1 MIWSGRVHTSSRT
14 LQAGIKLP
22 PHDSTCLCRRPGVQA
37 EAQQAE
43 SVDVINA
50 WADRVTKGLI
60 KVAVPPGTP
69 FDVVLTNAV
78 YFKVL
83 LSLLSH
89 CCPSCI
95 SSGIEASLGGLQ
107 GPLYNVTVLG
117 GA

>member
-1 MIWSGRVHTSSRT
+1 MPR
-14 LQAGIKLP
+14 
-22 PHDSTCLCRRPGVQA
+22 HDSTCLCGLLCVQA

-78 YFKVL
+78 YFKVV
-83 LSLLSH
+83 LSLSQPKTSIAAEARLLM
-89 CCPSCI
+89 P
-95 SSGIEASLGGLQ
+95 ASLS
-107 GPLYNVTVLG
+107 THD
-117 GA
+117 A